1 MIGHLS
7 DPPKL
12 QETIRKA
19 HKHFSNVAWYKINS
33 DKSMAFLY
41 SKDIQ
46 GEKEIREMI
55 PFTIV
60 TNYIKYLAVTLTK
73 QVKVLYNKNFK
84 SLKKEIE
91 EDLRR

>member
-1 MIGHLS
+1 
-7 DPPKL
+7 
-12 QETIRKA
+12 
-19 HKHFSNVAWYKINS
+19 
-33 DKSMAFLY
+33 MAFLY

-84 SLKKEIE
+84 SLKKET
-91 EDLRR
+91 EDIMSMGMINSKNGRLTKSYLQIQCNSHQNSNTILYRP